1 LKFAVKRTW
10 PKTPQH
16 WEFRGEADSAKT
28 FALRFA
34 EARKLAEAVELVVI
48 EEEGDEDDRATR
60 FYRVVGTEPYALKPA
75 DPRPI
80 NPGAANAAVASAMPA
95 TVQAA
100 AASEPTAAEQAADD
114 ASRSALEMPPG
125 EKEDRAVEV
134 ADLRPFGTFMI
145 FSLKLL
151 GIFVA
156 AIVGVRAIRWLLVG

>member
-95 TVQAA
+95 TVQSA
-100 AASEPTAAEQAADD
+100 AASEPEQAG
-114 ASRSALEMPPG
+114 SRSALEMPPG